1 MDPPVSGI
9 PFDGWVPI
17 RLFWQG
23 PEPLV
28 EWCYLGCQRFTHP
41 FFDSTIQLAL
51 QSPFNGLFRHHTT
64 MATLADWCRR
74 SPGMKPSGF
83 VFHMSRCGST
93 VVSQMLASTVENVVI
108 SEAGPI
114 DALARAHL
122 RAPAMPLEKRVAWLT
137 WMVSAL
143 GQQRSGSEKQYFIKF
158 DARTTF
164 ELPLL
169 RLAFPYVPWIFLYRD
184 PVEVLVSLVAR
195 PSNMTTPGMGD
206 NLLGLPPHEIADM
219 AIEDYA
225 ARILGLLCETAIRQ
239 FPDKRAMLVNYN
251 QVPQVAWQQLAGHFG
266 FDLTADAIERMKAS
280 AALDAKNRSR
290 QFEADSC
297 RRQAEASRD
306 IRRAAEQWVE
316 PRYKMLEQLRNQG
329 SA

>member
-23 PEPLV
+23 PEPIV
-28 EWCYLGCQRFTHP
+28 EWCCLGRQRFTHP

-51 QSPFNGLFRHHTT
+51 QSPFNSLFRHHTT
-64 MATLADWCRR
+64 MATLADWCQR

-93 VVSQMLASTVENVVI
+93 VVSQMLASMVENVVI

-122 RAPAMPLEKRVAWLT
+122 RAPGAPIEQRAAWLQ
-137 WMVSAL
+137 WIVSAL
-143 GQQRSGSEKQYFIKF
+143 GQQRIGSEKRYFIKF

-169 RLAFPYVPWIFLYRD
+169 RLAFPDVPWIFLYRN
-184 PVEVLVSLVAR
+184 PVEVLVSLVTR

-206 NLLGLPPHEIADM
+206 NLLGLPPHEMADM

-225 ARILGLLCETAIRQ
+225 ARILGLLCDTAIRQ
-239 FPDKRAMLVNYN
+239 FPDKRAMLVNYS
-251 QVPQVAWQQLAGHFG
+251 QVPDVIWRELPRHFR
-266 FDLTADAIERMKAS
+266 FDLTAESIERLKE
-280 AALDAKNRSR
+280 AAAHDAKDRSR
-290 QFEADSC
+290 RFEADSG

-316 PRYKMLEQLRNQG
+316 PRYKLLEQFRDQG
-329 SA
+329 FA